1 MAYTGSSVAGGEGN
15 ATFHAT
21 SKYDGL
27 GKELEIFTVDFV
39 DDMSGQ
45 TAKGAD
51 QNTGENCVRIYGN
64 IVCSGPLHNS
74 DTEKTY
80 ISEGTDMFVGS
91 PATTG
96 TGAFTLTTTT
106 DGSAVSTLQTAIQA
120 LGTVD
125 SIDLS
130 SATAT
135 ASKLAILTAAVVA

>member
-51 QNTGENCVRIYGN
+51 QNTGEMTVAIYGN
-64 IVCSGPLHNS
+64 IVGSGPTHNG

-80 ISEGTDMFVGS
+80 ISEGTDMYVGS
-91 PATTG
+91 PATAG
-96 TGAFTLTTTT
+96 TGAFTFTETSG
-106 DGSAVSTLQTAIQA
+106 GSSTGTLQTALRAVSGQN
-120 LGTVD
+120 GSV
-125 SIDLS
+125 
-130 SATAT
+130 TAT
-135 ASKLAILTAAVVA
+135 NKTLIIGT

>member
-15 ATFHAT
+15 TTFHAT
-21 SKYDGL
+21 SKYDGM

-51 QNTGENCVRIYGN
+51 QNSAENCIRIYGN
-64 IVCSGPLHNS
+64 IVGSGPLHNS

-91 PATTG
+91 PASSGGTFTFTETTG
-96 TGAFTLTTTT
+96 
-106 DGSAVSTLQTAIQA
+106 GSSTATLQAA
-120 LGTVD
+120 LVATSGQNGST
-125 SIDLS
+125 
-130 SATAT
+130 TAT
-135 ASKLAILTAAVVA
+135 NKTLVIGT

>member
-51 QNTGENCVRIYGN
+51 QNSGENCIRIYGN
-64 IVCSGPLHNS
+64 IVCARPLHNS

-80 ISEGTDMFVGS
+80 ITEGTDMYVGG
-91 PATTG
+91 PATAG
-96 TGAFTLTTTT
+96 TGAFTFTETSGGAST
-106 DGSAVSTLQTAIQA
+106 GTLQAA
-120 LGTVD
+120 LVATSGQNS
-125 SIDLS
+125 SI
-130 SATAT
+130 TAT
-135 ASKLAILTAAVVA
+135 NKTLIIGT

>member
-27 GKELEIFTVDFV
+27 GKELEIFTIDYV

-64 IVCSGPLHNS
+64 IVCAGPLHNS

-80 ISEGTDMFVGS
+80 ITEGTDMYVGG
-91 PATTG
+91 PATAG
-96 TGAFTLTTTT
+96 TGAFTFTETSGGAST
-106 DGSAVSTLQTAIQA
+106 GTLQAA
-120 LGTVD
+120 LVATSGQNS
-125 SIDLS
+125 SI
-130 SATAT
+130 TAT
-135 ASKLAILTAAVVA
+135 NKTLIIGT